1 MLTLFVY
8 AISIFIALPL
18 LFAIGFLLWPTLPYR
33 VRQSEYHDSDR
44 LPDEIRELFQ
54 SWIDRLIELDFEV
67 VSYQIFHD
75 DIIGK
80 PRYVPY
86 WAAIFQ
92 HSSQQIFASLTA
104 MTMLKNRDPVI
115 CSLSS
120 YWQNYKLV
128 TTNIPANDIYSQSPL
143 HKVNYLGIA
152 QIDEL
157 WTAHQDFINSFGSID
172 SLERMTFAD
181 WANAVDRETLEIVE
195 FRVSRNELQ
204 WVDRQQRIYC
214 FNRWVTLQTI
224 FKFIFSRI
232 AAKQLKS

>member
-33 VRQSEYHDSDR
+33 VRQAEYHDSDL
-44 LPDEIRELFQ
+44 LPGEISELFQ
-54 SWIDRLIELDFEV
+54 PWIDRLIELDFEV

-75 DIIGK
+75 DIIGEH
-80 PRYVPY
+80 RYAPY

-104 MTMLKNRDPVI
+104 ITMLKNRDLLV
-115 CSLSS
+115 CGLSS

-128 TTNIPANDIYSQSPL
+128 TTNIPNNDIYSQSPL
-143 HKVNYLGIA
+143 HKVNYRDRA
-152 QIDEL
+152 DIDEL
-157 WTAHQDFINSFGSID
+157 WTAHQDFINSFCSIE
-172 SLERMTFAD
+172 SLERMTFTD
-181 WANAVDRETLEIVE
+181 WASAVDRETHEIVE
-195 FRVSRNELQ
+195 LRVKRNELQ
-204 WVDRQQRIYC
+204 WVDRQQQIYR
-214 FNRWVTLQTI
+214 FNRWIALKTVL
-224 FKFIFSRI
+224 KFIFDKI